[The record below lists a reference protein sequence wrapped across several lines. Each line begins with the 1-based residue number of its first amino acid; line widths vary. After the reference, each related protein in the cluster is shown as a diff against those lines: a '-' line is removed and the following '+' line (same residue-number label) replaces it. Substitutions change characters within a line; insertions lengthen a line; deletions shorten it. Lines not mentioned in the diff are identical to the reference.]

1 MIDYEKLCEVMM
13 WEQYDG
19 ETYEDTFNRQ
29 EIKAHELPPKIL
41 IDVVYE
47 NGLEGWAKSTS
58 FKSMRALKKEIVH
71 IFKLAT
77 IEKIN
82 NNKKIQELFPP
93 IYNFCVYATRTD
105 RNGRIRSEALKIA
118 ESAWWGEIAQAML
131 KEKTDKLFNIEPCP
145 VKYADISEKIKSIW
159 GFSNIEI
166 DAFRYF
172 VCQTRHEKHNPSMN
186 KSIYL
191 WSGEKQTGKT
201 TVARSIAAVLNGE
214 DSIAGAGKFE
224 STFNKELQINDHDL
238 PYAAQFNCVILDEA
252 MPKDSRKSYGR
263 VKAMLT
269 SNTCSFNQKFGRIMS
284 IDAKRYY
291 LYTSNDDI
299 SDFIQDTTER
309 RFIQIK
315 MDRIPVQISFDEIYN
330 LWKEFAQNCTPE
342 DNWQEWYNTFEDVD
356 GLMRKDMSEYKSQ
369 ILNSSIVINTLRNS
383 QEYSLTMRFF
393 EDLLIRGKVTRD
405 EKTTLKNAVNELFG
419 ESKDY
424 RWSKKAV
431 LDELEMLIAND
442 QQDSGIE
449 IERLPF

>member
-1 MIDYEKLCEVMM
+1 LGD
-13 WEQYDG
+13 
-19 ETYEDTFNRQ
+19 
-29 EIKAHELPPKIL
+29 
-41 IDVVYE
+41 
-47 NGLEGWAKSTS
+47 
-58 FKSMRALKKEIVH
+58 
-71 IFKLAT
+71 
-77 IEKIN
+77 
-82 NNKKIQELFPP
+82 
-93 IYNFCVYATRTD
+93 
-105 RNGRIRSEALKIA
+105 
-118 ESAWWGEIAQAML
+118 
-131 KEKTDKLFNIEPCP
+131 
-145 VKYADISEKIKSIW
+145 
-159 GFSNIEI
+159 
-166 DAFRYF
+166 
-172 VCQTRHEKHNPSMN
+172 
-186 KSIYL
+186 
-191 WSGEKQTGKT
+191 
-201 TVARSIAAVLNGE
+201 
-214 DSIAGAGKFE
+214 
-224 STFNKELQINDHDL
+224 DHDL

-330 LWKEFAQNCTPE
+330 LWKEFAQNCIPE
-342 DNWQEWYNTFEDVD
+342 NNWQEWYNTFEDVD

-442 QQDSGIE
+442 QQEDGIE